1 MCGMCG
7 LWGQT
12 DHWSSPARLPAAPAE
27 ASVLHRRA
35 AQAAAVTM
43 FTRAAGIVVRDWAQ
57 TAWVVES
64 VSGATEIV
72 NGLGDIWA
80 AAERLT
86 GQPVDPL
93 SLALIQGFEVRQHPG
108 RASG

>member
-7 LWGQT
+7 LWGQA
-12 DHWSSPARLPAAPAE
+12 DHWSNPARLPGAMAE
-27 ASVLHRRA
+27 ESVLHRRA
-35 AQAAAVTM
+35 AQAAAVTL
-43 FTRAAGIVVRDWAQ
+43 FTRTAGIAVRDWAQ

-80 AAERLT
+80 ATERLT
-86 GQPVDPL
+86 GKPVDPL
-93 SLALIQGFEVRQHPG
+93 SLALIQGFEALQHPG
-108 RASG
+108 RVSD

>member
-12 DHWSSPARLPAAPAE
+12 GHWSDPARLPGTRVE
-27 ASVLHRRA
+27 ESVLHRRA
-35 AQAAAVTM
+35 AQAAAVTL
-43 FTRAAGIVVRDWAQ
+43 FTRSSGISVRDWAQ

-72 NGLGDIWA
+72 NSLGDIWA
-80 AAERLT
+80 AAERLS
-86 GQPVDPL
+86 GKPVDPL
-93 SLALIQGFEVRQHPG
+93 SLLLIQGFEVRQYPG
-108 RASG
+108 ARP